1 METERYRVPPETKV
15 KLDKW
20 STRSDPKGPGKKDA
34 PDILAGFNERLAELQ
49 QLLFA
54 ESKHRVLVVLQG
66 MDTSG
71 KDGTI
76 KNVFQMIN
84 PLGVREANFKRPSER
99 ELAHD
104 YLWRVHRN
112 TPAAGEIMIFNRSH
126 YEDVL
131 VVRVHDLVDEAVWR
145 RRYGHLRDF
154 ERMLTEEGTVIRKFF
169 LHISKDEQRDRLQ
182 ERLDNPAKNWKFE
195 HGDIE
200 ERKRWDDYQAA
211 YAEALSETSTEG
223 APWYV
228 VPSDQKWFRNLV
240 ISKILIETI
249 EGLEMRYPEPTRDL
263 ADIKISD

>member
-1 METERYRVPPETKV
+1 MDIERYRVPPGTAVDLARWTTTADPDGPSK
-15 KLDKW
+15 KAAAGLLDE
-20 STRSDPKGPGKKDA
+20 A
-34 PDILAGFNERLAELQ
+34 NERLGELQ

-76 KNVFQMIN
+76 KHVFRMIN
-84 PLGVREANFKRPSER
+84 PLGVRVANFKRPSER

-131 VVRVHDLVDEAVWR
+131 VVRVHDLVPEERWR

-154 ERMLTEEGTVIRKFF
+154 ERMLTDEGTVIRKFF

-195 HGDIE
+195 HGDLE
-200 ERKRWDDYQAA
+200 ERKRWDNYQAA
-211 YAEALSETSTEG
+211 YAEAVGQTSTDW
-223 APWYV
+223 APWYI
-228 VPSDQKWFRNLV
+228 VPSDNKWFRNVV
-240 ISKILIETI
+240 ISRILIETL
-249 EGLEMRYPEPTRDL
+249 EGLDMRYPEPSRDL
-263 ADIKISD
+263 ADIKIDG